1 MKLSMK
7 SICNSSLRRS
17 GFRGQFDKFR
27 LVQPALILC
36 GTLSLCVL
44 STSAQTISEARD
56 VFQELSKVQILISEE
71 KYGWVQEKESIQELI
86 SITETEIET
95 LDEKITSLEESSSQ
109 SDKLKS
115 DLSKQIDEIKT
126 NAVVF
131 KNATPDFEIKIK
143 AILPR
148 LPKILMQEIAPLV
161 QRLPTDPAKSK
172 LPASQRLQTIVGIM
186 TQIEKFNSA
195 PTLNSEIQELPGGAS
210 AEVKTLYLG
219 LGIAF
224 FTDANQEYSGYG
236 VPSSEGWQWTKVDG
250 DAATRISQAIAIYEN
265 TREPAFVSLP
275 VQIK

>member
-1 MKLSMK
+1 MK
-7 SICNSSLRRS
+7 SIRSISSGRFYIGIQSKRRKAI
-17 GFRGQFDKFR
+17 R
-27 LVQPALILC
+27 PALML
-36 GTLSLCVL
+36 GTALTLIVH
-44 STSAQTISEARD
+44 TASAQTISEARD

-115 DLSKQIDEIKT
+115 DLSTQIDEIKA

-161 QRLPTDPAKSK
+161 QRLPSDPAKSK

-250 DAATRISQAIAIYEN
+250 DAATRISRAIAIYEN